1 MRHIH
6 YLLSSIEAALFLG
19 LLFASLPA
27 AADTI
32 RTGGTGSALGT
43 IKILANAFEV
53 SHPDTKII
61 AVPAM
66 GSSGGIKAV
75 AADALDIGL
84 SGRPLKPNERALS
97 LTEQEI
103 ARTPLVLASMRTH
116 VGFTLNELARIFDGT
131 LRTWPDGS
139 PLRPILRPQSDSET
153 ALLRAISPEMDHSL
167 TVAHARQGV
176 HIAITDQDSAD
187 AIEHIPGAL
196 GTSTLALVL
205 SERRKIKVLPL
216 NGVTPNVTALAR
228 GDYPY
233 FKPLYLIARQNP
245 PEPVRAFIVF
255 VRSAQG
261 SKILR
266 DNGYLPMMPMGK

>member
-1 MRHIH
+1 M
-6 YLLSSIEAALFLG
+6 G

-27 AADTI
+27 IADTI
-32 RTGGTGSALGT
+32 RAGGTGSALGT
-43 IKILANAFEV
+43 IKILAKAFEA
-53 SHPDTKII
+53 SRPDMNII
-61 AVPAM
+61 VVYAL

-84 SGRPLKPNERALS
+84 SGRPLKPTERAQS

-167 TVAHARQGV
+167 TAAYARQGV
-176 HIAITDQDSAD
+176 HTAITDQDSAD
-187 AIEHIPGAL
+187 AIERIPGAF
-196 GTSTLALVL
+196 GTSTLSLVL

-216 NGVTPNVTALAR
+216 NGVTPSVAALAR

-233 FKPLYLIARQNP
+233 FKPLYVIARQNP
-245 PEPVRAFIVF
+245 PEPVRAFVAFIQ
-255 VRSAQG
+255 SAQG
-261 SKILR
+261 AQILR
-266 DNGYLPMMPMGK
+266 DNGYFLVRPMGK